1 MKYVF
6 GIILG
11 LFLVSCQTQ
20 ETVQFK
26 NPIFNRKLASNV
38 SVYDDIV
45 ITPKI
50 MVTLNDPEV
59 LPAKC
64 ELLSDEGYR
73 IMMKCAHPLY
83 QTTPGRIAYHRF
95 TNTGK
100 YKQSYFQGN
109 NQCQILHEECDDINF
124 QEFCIKNRFTIYL
137 SSGENCGLQMPE
149 DQLPEWF

>member
-20 ETVQFK
+20 EPVQFK

-59 LPAKC
+59 LPATC

-73 IMMKCAHPLY
+73 IIMKCMHPPY
-83 QTTPGRIAYHRF
+83 QITSERVAYHRF